1 MEGVSTTALVR
12 HAFILWLTPEYAWAL
27 QLEGVMVHR
36 ILSLDGGGA
45 WAMLEAM
52 CLADMF
58 DDAPGHQILSQ
69 FDLAVANSGGSIVL
83 GGLAENLR
91 PSDMIALFKN
101 ASDRTAI
108 FSRLSWFQRQLS
120 NLPIFPRYSTERKL
134 EGLRKAFGPLG
145 DRPLSSFSGT
155 GWIKGPNGADTRLLI
170 VALDYDFLR
179 GRFFRSYS
187 TPHGATA
194 DDIPLVEAVHAS
206 TDAPVEFFDQPA
218 SFDGHRYWD
227 GAMAGMNNPLLAGV
241 IDLLGDGIAASD
253 LVALSIGTGTTKL
266 APATAVPPPPDDLAQ
281 PRARASI
288 ATNIERAAG
297 CILDDPPDSATF
309 STHIILASARGAD
322 PTREA
327 GVVRLSA
334 MVRPVLGAD
343 GWKVPPG
350 LTADD
355 FQALQK
361 LEMDAVKDEEVAL
374 IARLGAAWIA
384 GTVPNQPIRMRSDN
398 LASSLG
404 EELYSAAVARWFTL
418 VGGGPPIVS

>member
-1 MEGVSTTALVR
+1 
-12 HAFILWLTPEYAWAL
+12 
-27 QLEGVMVHR
+27 
-36 ILSLDGGGA
+36 
-45 WAMLEAM
+45 
-52 CLADMF
+52 
-58 DDAPGHQILSQ
+58 
-69 FDLAVANSGGSIVL
+69 
-83 GGLAENLR
+83 
-91 PSDMIALFKN
+91 
-101 ASDRTAI
+101 
-108 FSRLSWFQRQLS
+108 
-120 NLPIFPRYSTERKL
+120 
-134 EGLRKAFGPLG
+134 
-145 DRPLSSFSGT
+145 
-155 GWIKGPNGADTRLLI
+155 
-170 VALDYDFLR
+170 
-179 GRFFRSYS
+179 
-187 TPHGATA
+187 
-194 DDIPLVEAVHAS
+194 
-206 TDAPVEFFDQPA
+206 
-218 SFDGHRYWD
+218 
-227 GAMAGMNNPLLAGV
+227 MNNPLLAGV

>member
-1 MEGVSTTALVR
+1 
-12 HAFILWLTPEYAWAL
+12 
-27 QLEGVMVHR
+27 MVHR

-52 CLADMF
+52 CLADIF

-91 PSDMIALFKN
+91 PSDMIALFQN

-120 NLPIFPRYSTERKL
+120 GLAIFPRYST
-134 EGLRKAFGPLG
+134 AFGPLG
-145 DRPLSSFSGT
+145 DRPLSSFSGA

-170 VALDYDFLR
+170 VALDYDSLR
-179 GRFFRSYS
+179 ARFFRSYS

-206 TDAPVEFFDQPA
+206 TDAPVEFFDKPTD
-218 SFDGHRYWD
+218 SGGHRYWD
-227 GAMAGMNNPLLAGV
+227 GAMAGMNNPLMAAV
-241 IDLLGDGIAASD
+241 IDLLGDGVPASD
-253 LVALSIGTGTTKL
+253 LIALSIGTGTTKL

-281 PRARASI
+281 PTADASVL
-288 ATNIERAAG
+288 TNVKLAAS

-322 PTREA
+322 PTQEA

-334 MVRPVLGAD
+334 MVRPVLEAGA
-343 GWKVPPG
+343 WKLPPG
-350 LTADD
+350 LTAAD

-404 EELYSAAVARWFTL
+404 EEIYGKAVARWRTL
-418 VGGGPPIVS
+418 AGKSPPMV